1 MARFLKKHDKMI
13 GKSPDS
19 LVFVGSQ
26 KVETIKTRVID
37 YDETVLSEKD
47 LTDIKD
53 GTYYKETKTVTWIC

>member
-1 MARFLKKHDKMI
+1 MARFLNKHDKMI

-37 YDETVLSEKD
+37 YDEAVLSEKD

>member
-37 YDETVLSEKD
+37 YDETVLAEKD